1 MIGFIS
7 TKSCNI
13 SPYID
18 FLKNQAIHGKGA
30 PHPDGWG
37 MSCYDRND
45 LLIKKSSDPI
55 WKTGTIS
62 VDASAAIIHARKASF
77 GKANLLFSHPFIF
90 EKKGKIW
97 SFAHNGTIYN
107 LSGKKEKNEI
117 DTQFYA
123 KRFIEN
129 LKQDPVRSVE
139 NTIRELVEISE
150 NKFTSMNAIISSGE
164 ILLGVRYV
172 KEDEDGY
179 HTLFYFEE
187 DDRISISTEPLDS
200 RWVSLKSGEFV
211 MATVNSRVEFVK
223 GTIKV

>member
-7 TKSCNI
+7 ARSYNI

-18 FLKNQAIHGKGA
+18 FLKNQAMHGKGA

-37 MSCYDRND
+37 MSCYDQND

-55 WKTGTIS
+55 WKNDVMS
-62 VDASAAIIHARKASF
+62 VKASAVLIHARKASF
-77 GKANLLFSHPFIF
+77 GKANLLFSHPFVF
-90 EKKGKIW
+90 DKKGKIW

-107 LSGKKEKNEI
+107 LSGKKEKDEI

-129 LKQDPVRSVE
+129 LKQDPVRSIE
-139 NTIRELVEISE
+139 NTIRELIEISE
-150 NKFTSMNAIISSGE
+150 NKFTSMNALILNGE
-164 ILLGVRYV
+164 TLLGIRYV
-172 KEDEDGY
+172 KEDEDDY

-200 RWVSLKSGEFV
+200 RWVPLKSGEFV
-211 MATVNSRVEFVK
+211 MATANSRVEFIK